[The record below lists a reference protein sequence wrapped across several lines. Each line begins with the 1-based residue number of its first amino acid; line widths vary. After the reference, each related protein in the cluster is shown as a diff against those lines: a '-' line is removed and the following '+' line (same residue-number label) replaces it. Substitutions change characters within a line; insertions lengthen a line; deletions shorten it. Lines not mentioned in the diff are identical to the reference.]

1 MSELPSSANA
11 RTNPAVTPGSMDYG
25 YTSEQPH
32 HTDSYLFPTVLATLQ
47 RLSPGKPIFELGCG
61 NGSTA
66 AKLVEAGY
74 SVTGIDP
81 SESGIAIAARAFPR
95 CRLEVGSS
103 DEDLAARFGTFEV
116 VLSLEVAEHV
126 YSPKRYAEA
135 IADLLQPGGVA
146 IISTPYHAY
155 LKNLALAVS
164 GKMDGHFTA
173 LWEGGHIKFWSRQTL
188 GALFDAA
195 GFDEIGFERV
205 GRFAPLAKSMVAIY
219 RKRAGCAQ

>member
-1 MSELPSSANA
+1 MNEATSADALTEAAGTPGSVDYGYASANA
-11 RTNPAVTPGSMDYG
+11 
-25 YTSEQPH
+25 H
-32 HTDSYLFPTVLATLQ
+32 HTDGYLVPIVLAALQ
-47 RLSPGKPIFELGCG
+47 RLAPGKPIFELGCG

-81 SESGIAIAARAFPR
+81 SKSGIAIATRAFPQ

-135 IADLLQPGGVA
+135 IADLLEPGGIA

-155 LKNLALAVS
+155 LKNLALAVT

-188 GALFDAA
+188 GTLFATA
-195 GFDEIGFERV
+195 GFDEIGFQRV
-205 GRFAPLAKSMVAIY
+205 GRIPAFAKSMVAIY
-219 RKRAGCAQ
+219 RKRGGTGQ

>member
-1 MSELPSSANA
+1 MDDVASTP
-11 RTNPAVTPGSMDYG
+11 PGSGATAAGAPADFG
-25 YTSEQPH
+25 YTSRESF
-32 HTDSYLFPTVLATLQ
+32 HTDSYLFPTVLATLN
-47 RLSPGKPIFELGCG
+47 RLAPGKPIFELGCG

-66 AKLVEAGY
+66 AKLVAAGHP
-74 SVTGIDP
+74 VTGIDP
-81 SESGIAIAARAFPR
+81 SETGIAIAARAFPQ

-126 YSPKRYAEA
+126 YAPARYAAA
-135 IADLLQPGGVA
+135 IADLLVPGGIA

-155 LKNLALAVS
+155 FKNLALAVT
-164 GKMDGHFTA
+164 GKLDGHFTA
-173 LWEGGHIKFWSRQTL
+173 LWEGGHIKFWSRRTL

-205 GRFAPLAKSMVAIY
+205 GRLPVLAKSMVATY
-219 RKRAGCAQ
+219 RKRP